1 MLTRFWAI
9 IEIIRALFAF
19 IKQWQEWQKQQKEKE
34 RIENQQKLDQALE
47 ELSKAQTDEEI
58 YAAQEKIVKL
68 RNSR

>member
-1 MLTRFWAI
+1 MLTKFWAI
-9 IEIIRALFAF
+9 IEIIRALFGF
-19 IKQWQEWQKQQKEKE
+19 IKQWQEWQKQQADKE
-34 RIENQQKLDQALE
+34 RVENQQKLDAALE